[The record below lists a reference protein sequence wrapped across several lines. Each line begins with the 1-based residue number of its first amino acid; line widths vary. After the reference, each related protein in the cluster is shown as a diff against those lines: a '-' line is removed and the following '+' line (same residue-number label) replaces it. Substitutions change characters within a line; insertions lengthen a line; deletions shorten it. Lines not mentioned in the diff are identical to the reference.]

1 MKVISFE
8 GSIGAGKTSLTNFFS
23 HEFKCQKVLEDF
35 KANPFLNRFYQQ
47 YGHQDVNFETEIS
60 FLPIHYYQI
69 RKALDDKTS
78 NLVFMDFS
86 IEKDLVYA
94 KMNLQGEKLAV
105 FENIYNYIISQ
116 IGFPD
121 LVIYIEV
128 SQRILKRRIFQRGRP
143 YEMNADLSYFE
154 KFDKANKTFFLKEA
168 RSEVVSFNVD
178 DLVLEP
184 NDAKIIQIR
193 EAILQKV
200 KTGENE

>member
-1 MKVISFE
+1 M
-8 GSIGAGKTSLTNFFS
+8 TNFFS

-35 KANPFLNRFYQQ
+35 EANPFLNKFYEQ
-47 YGHQDVNFETEIS
+47 YGRQDVNFETEIS

-69 RKALDDKTS
+69 RKALEEKTG
-78 NLVFMDFS
+78 NLVVMDFS

-94 KMNLQGEKLAV
+94 KMNLRGEKLAV
-105 FENIYNYIISQ
+105 FENIYNYITSQ

-128 SQRILKRRIFQRGRP
+128 SPRILKRRIFQRGRP

-154 KFDKANKTFFLKEA
+154 KFDRANKNYFLQKSK
-168 RSEVVSFNVD
+168 SEVVSFNVD

-184 NDAKIIQIR
+184 EDSKIIQIR
-193 EAILQKV
+193 DAILRRLETSK
-200 KTGENE
+200 NS

>member
-1 MKVISFE
+1 MIVISFE

-35 KANPFLNRFYQQ
+35 EANPFLNKFYEQ

-69 RKALDDKTS
+69 RKALQEKTG
-78 NLVFMDFS
+78 NLVLMDFS

-94 KMNLQGEKLAV
+94 KMNLRGEKLAV
-105 FENIYNYIISQ
+105 FENVYNYISSQ

-128 SQRILKRRIFQRGRP
+128 SPRILKRRIFQRGRP
-143 YEMNADLSYFE
+143 YEMEADLSYFE
-154 KFDKANKTFFLKEA
+154 KFDRANKNYFLQKSK
-168 RSEVVSFNVD
+168 SEVVSFNVD

-184 NDAKIIQIR
+184 DDPKIIQIR
-193 EAILQKV
+193 ETILK
-200 KTGENE
+200 KLEMPGRS

>member
-1 MKVISFE
+1 MISFE

-23 HEFKCQKVLEDF
+23 HEFKCQKVLENF
-35 KANPFLNRFYQQ
+35 EANPFLSKFYEQ

-69 RKALDDKTS
+69 RKVLEEKTG
-78 NLVFMDFS
+78 NLVLMDFS

-94 KMNLQGEKLAV
+94 KMNLRGEKLAV
-105 FENIYNYIISQ
+105 FENLYNYITGQ
-116 IGFPD
+116 TGFPD

-128 SQRILKRRIFQRGRP
+128 SPRILKRRIFQRGRP

-154 KFDKANKTFFLKEA
+154 KFDRANKEYFLHKSK
-168 RSEVVSFNVD
+168 SEVFSLNVD

-184 NDAKIIQIR
+184 DDPKIMQIR
-193 EAILQKV
+193 DAILKKLEMPV
-200 KTGENE
+200 RP